1 MNLDEFWSIV
11 ESARTDAKPIDEA
24 LVDRLAALSM
34 EEILDFQE
42 RFDEVEGAVHRWD
55 VWAAAYLIGGGCSD
69 DSFSD
74 FRAGLIALGRGWFER
89 AAQSPDNLAGH
100 PAVIE
105 AAAQGDERAIF
116 YEEVQFAVNAAYER
130 HTDGD
135 VDAFYEALAAR
146 EEAVV
151 DRATGDDMGEDFD
164 FDDDAQLRQRLPR
177 LAALFLPAS

>member
-1 MNLDEFWSIV
+1 MNLDEFWSV
-11 ESARTDAKPIDEA
+11 VDSARTDAEPTDEA
-24 LVDRLAALSM
+24 LVDRLAALPM

-42 RFDEVEGAVHRWD
+42 RFDEVADAVHRWD
-55 VWAAAYLIGGGCSD
+55 VWAAAYLIGGGCSN

-74 FRAGLIALGRGWFER
+74 FRAGLIALGRGWFES

-105 AAAQGDERAIF
+105 AAAQGRSQAIF
-116 YEEVQFAVNAAYER
+116 YEKVQFAAKAAYER

-135 VDAFYEALAAR
+135 VDAFYKALAVR
-146 EEAVV
+146 EEAAV

-164 FDDDAQLRQRLPR
+164 FDDAQLRQRLPR
-177 LAALFLPAS
+177 LSALFLPAG